1 MNKLPTEISGALKVV
16 HSPKP
21 ATVGI
26 LASMAFSAGV
36 AFAVGLAPAPVQ
48 AQAQV
53 VLDRTTGT
61 WSLPAGPG
69 TATYQTVNG
78 ENQIRWGTPAT
89 ASGQSGLG
97 FKGRGSPT
105 ELNLPIT
112 LGENF
117 LIGELRHFNN
127 PIFAGSQLTSAKLT
141 IDTLFENTNPLNID
155 FVYTTTIDETP
166 NSPPCAY
173 PSASGNPC
181 ADKISISTLPDQTF
195 TFGSQTL
202 TMASFFLDGSNKPT
216 SSLISQEG
224 GTTSAFLYAR
234 LTKPGQ
240 APGDEVP
247 GPLPVLGIAAAFG
260 YSRKLRKRIQAS

>member
-1 MNKLPTEISGALKVV
+1 MV

-69 TATYQTVNG
+69 TAAYQTVNG
-78 ENQIRWGTPAT
+78 ENLIRWGTPAT

-117 LIGELRHFNN
+117 LIGDLRHFNN
-127 PIFAGSQLTSAKLT
+127 PINAGTQLTSAKLT

-155 FVYTTTIDETP
+155 FVYTTSIDETP
-166 NSPPCAY
+166 NSTPCAF
-173 PSASGNPC
+173 PSAPGNPC

-224 GTTSAFLYAR
+224 GTTTASLYAR

-240 APGDEVP
+240 GLGDEVP

-260 YSRKLRKRIQAS
+260 YTRKLRKRIQAS

>member
-1 MNKLPTEISGALKVV
+1 MTKVSSGFRTASSTKA
-16 HSPKP
+16 SGF
-21 ATVGI
+21 GI
-26 LASMAFSAGV
+26 LASTAACAG
-36 AFAVGLAPAPVQ
+36 ATLAVGLAPAPVQ
-48 AQAQV
+48 AQV
-53 VLDRTTGT
+53 VLDQTTGT
-61 WSLPAGPG
+61 WSLPVGGSGVNTP
-69 TATYQTVNG
+69 TVSG

-97 FKGRGSPT
+97 FKGRGPD
-105 ELNLPIT
+105 LNLPIT
-112 LGENF
+112 IGTNF
-117 LIGELRHFNN
+117 LIGDLRHFNN
-127 PIFAGSQLTSAKLT
+127 PINAGTQLTSAKLT

-155 FVYTTTIDETP
+155 FVYTTSIDETP
-166 NSPPCAY
+166 NSTPCAF
-173 PSASGNPC
+173 PSAPGNPC

-202 TMASFFLDGSNKPT
+202 TMATFFLDGSGNPT
-216 SSLISQEG
+216 TSLISQEG
-224 GTTSAFLYAR
+224 GTTTASLYAR